1 MIQRL
6 QADVYSEG
14 GGVSKKIFKTRI
26 TIRTPSGI
34 LELETGLVEKDK
46 IVFKLFHLLDVIFC
60 T

>member
-1 MIQRL
+1 MYIQR
-6 QADVYSEG
+6 

-26 TIRTPSGI
+26 TIRKPPGI